1 MGPCDRVIAMVR
13 EEPPAF
19 VHVPQAKETI
29 NLAPRPPAQ
38 PGTFVPAE
46 RHDESKGCEEYYNY
60 VGNYR
65 KGRLHGRGTYTFALG
80 GTCTGEWKDN
90 RQNGRAL
97 ATCVASPWL
106 GAEVAAA
113 PRVTGVLA

>member
-1 MGPCDRVIAMVR
+1 MIR

-60 VGNYR
+60 VGTYR
-65 KGRLHGRGTYTFALG
+65 KGRLQGRGTYTFALG
-80 GTCTGEWKDN
+80 GTCTGEWKGN

-97 ATCVASPWL
+97 ATYVMQPRLHRPWWSLPRLAS
-106 GAEVAAA
+106 VDT
-113 PRVTGVLA
+113 R